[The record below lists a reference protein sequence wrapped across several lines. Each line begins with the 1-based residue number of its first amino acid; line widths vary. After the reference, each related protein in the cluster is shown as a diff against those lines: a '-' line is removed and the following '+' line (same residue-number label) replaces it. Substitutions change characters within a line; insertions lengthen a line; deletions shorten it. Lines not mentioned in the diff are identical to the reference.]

1 LLSLGSDTWTLAR
14 PYSSAPVFYW
24 RTTGYASGTYSIR
37 LMVRDA
43 SSPGTYSS
51 VLGSYDGYLDATYT
65 VTATPNSSVAVS
77 PEFLR
82 RFSA

>member
-1 LLSLGSDTWTLAR
+1 MAR

-43 SSPGTYSS
+43 MGPGTYSS
-51 VLGSYDGYLDATYT
+51 VLGSYDGYLDAIYT

-77 PEFLR
+77 PEFIR
-82 RFSA
+82 HFSA